1 MININLNMVIEN
13 WYFAKEQ
20 IMSEIGNVP
29 FKEIQ
34 WVYDNQF
41 VELIDFPE
49 NPINSIASLV
59 ENNFVMSIV
68 KGT

>member
-1 MININLNMVIEN
+1 MININLNMVLDQWHI
-13 WYFAKEQ
+13 AKEQ
-20 IMSEIGNVP
+20 ILSEIGNVP

-41 VELIDFPE
+41 VEITEFPE

-59 ENNFVMSIV
+59 QNNFVMSVI

>member
-1 MININLNMVIEN
+1 MININLNMVLDQWHI
-13 WYFAKEQ
+13 AKEQ
-20 IMSEIGNVP
+20 ILSEIGNVP

-41 VELIDFPE
+41 VEITEFPE
-49 NPINSIASLV
+49 NSINSIASLV
-59 ENNFVMSIV
+59 QNNFVMSVI